1 MVATA
6 PATPMKAQ
14 KNDVAKSKG
23 SSTKRIRIRTAD
35 CFLMA
40 EDMAKKEANAALKV
54 LKDASPKKANAMKAA
69 SPKKANAKESTKDAQ
84 RR

>member
-1 MVATA
+1 
-6 PATPMKAQ
+6 MKA
-14 KNDVAKSKG
+14 KKSDVAKSKG

-40 EDMAKKEANAALKV
+40 EHMAKKEAKAALKV
-54 LKDASPKKANAMKAA
+54 LKDASPKKANAMNAD
-69 SPKKANAKESTKDAQ
+69 SPKKANATKSKNDAQ

>member
-40 EDMAKKEANAALKV
+40 EDMAKEANAALKV